1 MDGGFAM
8 ATPVSVPLL
17 DHFAALSD
25 PRQQAKVLYP
35 LPKILLLVLAATLA
49 GADDFVETTLWG
61 TEHLEFLRRFYR
73 YDSGIPS
80 HDTLCDVF
88 AALDPELFKSC
99 FLAWINGL
107 RDDDPDIIAV
117 DGKTS
122 RRSHDRRKGRNPL
135 HLVSAWAARQR
146 IVLGQQAT
154 EEKSNEITAIPLLL
168 KHLDLKGALVT
179 MDAMGTQTDIA
190 RTIRDGG
197 GDYCMPL
204 KKNWPVVH
212 AEVEQ
217 LFVDP
222 PDDVTFET
230 TQTVDL
236 TAGRVETRRHTV
248 CHKVDWM
255 TSDRHYPGEP
265 VFPDLAMDRNRGR
278 AKRQDRAR
286 NALLSVFDR
295 APRVDLRPC
304 RAGALGGGEPPALGA
319 GRDLPRGPR
328 TLPDRRR
335 AAKHG
340 DHPLHNAQSALTRQ
354 TNQQPEEPPET
365 RRMERRLS
373 GNCHPSDRMTFK
385 RFPWEDIAELLTSEA
400 VRCKIEPNSER

>member
-1 MDGGFAM
+1 MGSPF
-8 ATPVSVPLL
+8 SVPLL

-25 PRQQAKVLYP
+25 PRQHAKVLYP
-35 LPKILLLVLAATLA
+35 LPEILLLVLAATLA

-61 TEHLEFLRRFYR
+61 TEHLAFLKRFYR

-88 AALDPELFKSC
+88 AALDPELFKAC

-107 RDDDPDIIAV
+107 RDDDPDIIAI

-190 RTIRDGG
+190 QAIRNGG
-197 GDYCMPL
+197 GDYCLSL
-204 KKNWPVVH
+204 KKNWPAVY
-212 AEVEQ
+212 ADVEQ
-217 LFVDP
+217 LFTHP

-230 TQTVDL
+230 IETVDL
-236 TAGRVETRRHTV
+236 TAGRIETRRHTV

-265 VFPDLAMDRNRGR
+265 VFPDLAMIGEDRNRGR
-278 AKRQDRAR
+278 AKRKDRAR
-286 NALLSVFDR
+286 DTLLSVFDR
-295 APRVDLRPC
+295 ALCPDLRAC
-304 RAGALGGGEPPALGA
+304 RAGTLGGGEPPALGT
-319 GRDLPRGPR
+319 GRDLPPR
-328 TLPDRRR
+328 SRSLPLRRR
-335 AAKHG
+335 ATKHG
-340 DHPLHNAQSALTRQ
+340 DHPPHNTQSALTGQ
-354 TNQQPEEPPET
+354 TKHQSQEPP
-365 RRMERRLS
+365 
-373 GNCHPSDRMTFK
+373 
-385 RFPWEDIAELLTSEA
+385 
-400 VRCKIEPNSER
+400 